1 MKHMKRVTSFLLAV
15 LLTLSLCVPALA
27 LTPKA
32 DKEIVKAGE
41 DVNVTLTIDEAMSRI
56 SSMQACVYF
65 DGDVFTYKSFTA
77 NKEEQM
83 TIYNTDRTS
92 DDGRT
97 YRTIDYVSNGKGSFA
112 AGDEFAVF
120 TFTAKKDINVS
131 KQANFSAYITF
142 RGSLKE
148 DNTPLEENNVTVEKA
163 VSVTVTPASTEPEG
177 YAVAAVAENPS
188 ITVNDDAQVA
198 LKISNTAV
206 TTYNAYYM
214 EVSYDAA
221 KLTYK
226 SVTPADATIIKDE
239 TNGTLKIAGYGADK
253 TCGTDNIV
261 LTFTG
266 KATGEGKVTVI
277 SAKVDVK
284 ANAAE
289 KDAPAAT
296 LLTKEAI
303 ITVGGY
309 QVTLPDGFTA
319 DSMVAEPN
327 KDYTFTARDTSKKY
341 DFAGSTMG
349 DELVEVIDNGNGT
362 YTVENVTGPLVI
374 KATEKAGKVAINLS
388 GDAVDTITQK
398 SWDLATEVDAG
409 KALWFMAQPE
419 PGKELVVT
427 VNGEV
432 VEGKNMQAFMR
443 YDIDAKKVTGPE
455 LNIVVNYK
463 SSTDTITIIGSGD
476 AWGDVDHDS
485 SVGWDKS
492 GKVTDKTS
500 AALKIMPATDKTIE
514 DYVVTINGKP
524 QSLTQTGKGP
534 RTRYMVAFVPAD
546 IAKDNIIKIDVSY
559 KKAPE
564 PTITVKV
571 SEYLN
576 LDGQSIFLITATGE
590 VADGKVLAYD
600 GNPMYWSEKYNAYA
614 WLVISTDTLEAV
626 KAAATTDKFTVID
639 ATDSNKISIAYN
651 GDVNQTKSVDIN
663 DAQLVWNM
671 YNAEY
676 KADTDFQMVNR
687 LKYLSA
693 DMNGDRAVNTS
704 DAAAIVNKIVGSN

>member
-1 MKHMKRVTSFLLAV
+1 MKRITATALAILMV
-15 LLTLSLCVPALA
+15 LNLCVSAFALTLSPV
-27 LTPKA
+27 A
-32 DKEIVKAGE
+32 DKNSVAPGE
-41 DVNVTLTIDEAMSRI
+41 DVTVTLSLDEAI
-56 SSMQACVYF
+56 SDVTALEAKLYF
-65 DGDVFTYKSFTA
+65 DQDKFTFKSGTSEVSGVTV
-77 NKEEQM
+77 NKTVQTEEDSGKPYILVNYIEM
-83 TIYNTDRTS
+83 T
-92 DDGRT
+92 GR
-97 YRTIDYVSNGKGSFA
+97 GSVP
-112 AGDEFAVF
+112 AGSYATV
-120 TFTAKKDINVS
+120 TFTASEAIKDVS
-131 KQANFSAYITF
+131 KAAFSALIASSLMVD
-142 RGSLKE
+142 GSSSA
-148 DNTPLEENNVTVEKA
+148 NTEEVSL
-163 VSVTVTPASTEPEG
+163 SVTVTPASTAVKG
-177 YAVAAVAENPS
+177 YAVAASAVKPS
-188 ITVNDDAQVA
+188 ITVKEDAQVA
-198 LKISNTAV
+198 LEISNKDV
-206 TTYNAYYM
+206 ETYNAYYM

-266 KATGEGKVTVI
+266 KATGEAKVTVI

-296 LLTKEAI
+296 LLTKEAT

-327 KDYTFTARDTSKKY
+327 KDYTFTARDISKKY
-341 DFAGSTMG
+341 DFTGSTMG
-349 DELVEVIDNGNGT
+349 GNPVTVIDKGNGT

-374 KATEKAGKVAINLS
+374 TATALVKINLDNQAGAAIDGITNGEYVKPNTEINFTATS
-388 GDAVDTITQK
+388 DA
-398 SWDLATEVDAG
+398 
-409 KALWFMAQPE
+409 
-419 PGKELVVT
+419 GKELVVT
-427 VNGEV
+427 VNGEKIT
-432 VEGKNMQAFMR
+432 GMNRQGIYTYTIAA
-443 YDIDAKKVTGPE
+443 DKVTGDA

-463 SSTDTITIIGSGD
+463 SSADTITIIGSGD

-500 AALKIMPATDKTIE
+500 AALKIKPATGKTIE
-514 DYVVTINGKP
+514 DYVVTINGKT
-524 QSLTQTGKGP
+524 QDLTQTGKGP

-564 PTITVKV
+564 PAVTVDVAK
-571 SEYLN
+571 YLD
-576 LDGQSIFLITATGE
+576 LDGQSIFLITATCDKLTE
-590 VADGKVLAYD
+590 SKVLAY
-600 GNPMYWSEKYNAYA
+600 GEKQMYWSEKYNNNNGAYA
-614 WLVISTDTLEAV
+614 WLVIADRTKSLDALKAEA
-626 KAAATTDKFTVID
+626 KDAIAAVDGAKVE
-639 ATDSNKISIAYN
+639 IAYN

-687 LKYLSA
+687 LKYLTA
-693 DMNGDRAVNTS
+693 DVNGDRVLNTNDAVV
-704 DAAAIVNKIVGSN
+704 IVNGLVGKN

>member
-77 NKEEQM
+77 DKEEQM
-83 TIYNTDRTS
+83 TIYRTDRTS

-97 YRTIDYVSNGKGSFA
+97 YRTIDYVSNGKGKFA

-148 DNTPLEENNVTVEKA
+148 DNTPLEEDNVTAEKTL
-163 VSVTVTPASTEPEG
+163 SVTVTPASTEPEG
-177 YAVAAVAENPS
+177 YAVAASAVNPS

-266 KATGEGKVTVI
+266 KATGAATVTVI

-296 LLTKEAI
+296 LLTKEAT

-319 DSMVAEPN
+319 DSMVANPGE
-327 KDYTFTARDTSKKY
+327 DYTFTANDVSKKY
-341 DFAGSTMG
+341 DFTGSTMG
-349 DELVEVIDNGNGT
+349 GETVNVIDKGNGT

-374 KATEKAGKVAINLS
+374 TATALVKINLDNQAGAAIDGITNGEYVKPNTEINFTATS
-388 GDAVDTITQK
+388 DA
-398 SWDLATEVDAG
+398 
-409 KALWFMAQPE
+409 
-419 PGKELVVT
+419 GKELVVT
-427 VNGEV
+427 VDGE
-432 VEGKNMQAFMR
+432 EITGMNQQGMYSYTIAA
-443 YDIDAKKVTGPE
+443 DKVTGTE
-455 LNIVVNYK
+455 LNIVVSYK
-463 SSTDTITIIGSGD
+463 AADKATIIESGTAWDKVGSLSRKGWTQSGD
-476 AWGDVDHDS
+476 KVDAGATLDFFFKPETGKTIDDYVIRANDVNCTYAK
-485 SVGWDKS
+485 VG
-492 GKVTDKTS
+492 GRYKVT
-500 AALKIMPATDKTIE
+500 IPAEIITAGAT
-514 DYVVTINGKP
+514 VTINFDYAA
-524 QSLTQTGKGP
+524 T
-534 RTRYMVAFVPAD
+534 
-546 IAKDNIIKIDVSY
+546 
-559 KKAPE
+559 PE
-564 PTITVKV
+564 PTITVDV
-571 SEYLN
+571 SEYLK
-576 LDGQSIFLITATGE
+576 LDNQSIFLITAACGE
-590 VADGKVLAYD
+590 LTEGKVLAYD
-600 GNPMYWSEKYNAYA
+600 GNQMYWSAKYNKSNGAYA
-614 WLVISTDTLEAV
+614 WLVISNKGLEEV
-626 KAAATTDKFTVID
+626 KAEAKAAITAVDGAKVE
-639 ATDSNKISIAYN
+639 IAYT
-651 GDVNQTKSVDIN
+651 GDVNLTNAADIN

-676 KADTDFQMVNR
+676 SDFQTVNVR
-687 LKYLSA
+687 KFLEA
-693 DMNGDRAVNTS
+693 DMIADGKLDTA
-704 DAAAIVNKIVGSN
+704 DAAAIIALITK